1 MGGGGRRGPGGRGR
15 ARADAV
21 RGRGRTGC
29 SHGCRGGAEAL
40 PGVGGGGCRVPGDR
54 GGSGG
59 TAARWWAG
67 RSAPHGAAAGGV
79 DGAEGLGGG
88 RAAGAG
94 DFGAAARAG
103 DGAVVVLRGRG
114 QWQGL
119 RGRGRRQRDLL
130 GRRLRQGLR
139 GRGLRLHGHVL
150 RLEGVPRVH
159 VQSLLL
165 DAPHARVRAGVLV
178 VPGRRAGGG
187 RQRQLLLHVV
197 RPAARRLPVRPEA
210 GRADVLLVAALARV
224 GALVGVQPLV
234 KLQVDELGELGGA
247 QITGVRLLTR
257 V

>member
-1 MGGGGRRGPGGRGR
+1 MVVGAVSRVTGVALVGLQHAGGLAGRRRMVLLLGGLMVLRGLVVGGRRGLVTLVQLHELVMGRQV
-15 ARADAV
+15 V
-21 RGRGRTGC
+21 RM
-29 SHGCRGGAEAL
+29 
-40 PGVGGGGCRVPGDR
+40 GVVL
-54 GGSGG
+54 
-59 TAARWWAG
+59 
-67 RSAPHGAAAGGV
+67 
-79 DGAEGLGGG
+79 EG
-88 RAAGAG
+88 
-94 DFGAAARAG
+94 
-103 DGAVVVLRGRG
+103 VVVLRGRG
-114 QWQGL
+114 QGL